1 MMVETNEKEP
11 AAEAE
16 KKEVTFESMVAELP
30 ISEEHKQGL
39 KNLVTNLATQV
50 AAGNQKMA
58 EMEATINELSTKA
71 NEATAKAYEGL
82 SADQRYQIEMA
93 KAAAPAQA
101 AQTQMISAMLG
112 TNRNPGGGLEEL
124 VKSAESLNS
133 LRNFLLPP
141 ATPLQL
147 AMEKAQ
153 ISQMIAQTRMM
164 DKITGRASNKFV
176 DTITDELL
184 KGEVEEE

>member
-1 MMVETNEKEP
+1 MMAGDDETQTTEEQLP
-11 AAEAE
+11 TLEDIIG
-16 KKEVTFESMVAELP
+16 ELP
-30 ISEEHKQGL
+30 ITDEHKQAL
-39 KNLVTNLATQV
+39 TNLFTNLATQV
-50 AAGNQKMA
+50 VQGNQTIA
-58 EMEATINELSTKA
+58 AMEARINELSTRA
-71 NEATAKAYEGL
+71 TEATAKVYEGL
-82 SADQRYQIEMA
+82 SAEQRYNIEMS

-112 TNRNPGGGLEEL
+112 ASRGDTGGLEGL

-141 ATPLQL
+141 ASPLQV

-184 KGEVEEE
+184 KGEGEGE

>member
-1 MMVETNEKEP
+1 MMVETNENQTEEQLP
-11 AAEAE
+11 TLEDIIG
-16 KKEVTFESMVAELP
+16 ELP
-30 ISEEHKQGL
+30 ITDEHKQAL
-39 KNLVTNLATQV
+39 TNLFTNLATQV
-50 AAGNQKMA
+50 VQSNEKMA
-58 EMEATINELSTKA
+58 VMEATINELSTKA

-82 SADQRYQIEMA
+82 SADQKYNIEMA

-112 TNRNPGGGLEEL
+112 VGRNPGGGLEEL
-124 VKSAESLNS
+124 VKSAESLTS

-153 ISQMIAQTRMM
+153 VSQMIAQTRMM

-184 KGEVEEE
+184 KGEGEGE

>member
-1 MMVETNEKEP
+1 MAEPNETQTTEEKLPTLEDIIG
-11 AAEAE
+11 
-16 KKEVTFESMVAELP
+16 ELP
-30 ISEEHKQGL
+30 ITDEHKQAL
-39 KNLVTNLATQV
+39 TNLFTNLATQV
-50 AAGNQKMA
+50 VEGNQKVA
-58 EMEATINELSTKA
+58 AMEAQINELSTKA
-71 NEATAKAYEGL
+71 TEATAKAYEGL

-101 AQTQMISAMLG
+101 AQTQLISAMLG
-112 TNRNPGGGLEEL
+112 GSRGNTGGLEGL

-133 LRNFLLPP
+133 LRNFLIPP

-184 KGEVEEE
+184 KGAGEGE

>member
-1 MMVETNEKEP
+1 MMVETNEKQTTEEQQP
-11 AAEAE
+11 TLEDI
-16 KKEVTFESMVAELP
+16 MNELP
-30 ISEEHKQGL
+30 IADEHKQAL
-39 KNLVTNLATQV
+39 TNLFTNLATQV
-50 AAGNQKMA
+50 VEGNQKLVA
-58 EMEATINELSTKA
+58 MEARMNELSTKA

-133 LRNFLLPP
+133 LRTFLLPP
-141 ATPLQL
+141 ATPQQIAL
-147 AMEKAQ
+147 EDAQ
-153 ISQMIAQTRMM
+153 IDQMKAQTRLMNRV
-164 DKITGRASNKFV
+164 TGKKVEDFA
-176 DTITDELL
+176 
-184 KGEVEEE
+184 KGEGE